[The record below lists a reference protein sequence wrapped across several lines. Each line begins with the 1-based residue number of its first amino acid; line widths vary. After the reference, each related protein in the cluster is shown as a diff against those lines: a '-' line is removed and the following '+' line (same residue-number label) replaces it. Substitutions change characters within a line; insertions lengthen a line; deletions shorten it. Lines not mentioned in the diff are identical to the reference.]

1 MPLSSEAP
9 VRLDQKLRNVIFRYA
24 RPSAR
29 LYRTAKVDTSVG
41 VPIPPTMPP
50 IRMTGIIRGMNAS
63 RPVRMISLRFALG
76 VGFQS
81 AKVARTRTVTISIKP
96 ITAAGST
103 PAMNSAPV
111 EIAVAE
117 PRRIRAMLGG
127 TDSAI
132 AADAAR
138 IAARSSGA

>member
-1 MPLSSEAP
+1 
-9 VRLDQKLRNVIFRYA
+9 
-24 RPSAR
+24 
-29 LYRTAKVDTSVG
+29 
-41 VPIPPTMPP
+41 
-50 IRMTGIIRGMNAS
+50 
-63 RPVRMISLRFALG
+63 MISLRGALG
-76 VGFQS
+76 VSFQP
-81 AKVARTRTVTISIKP
+81 ANDARTRTVIIKSTP
-96 ITAAGST
+96 MVAAGST

-117 PRRIRAMLGG
+117 PSRISAMLGG